1 MYDLS
6 LTRQSLP
13 NDKYLYLLGVSLS
26 VFSSNWG
33 FVIENIIGTDESKD
47 WYSLIDKT
55 GGSLRDDIKMTISK
69 KADNAIEELFSEIVD
84 MRNRIVHG
92 FRITSKEGEQILA
105 TKEEKKGNQL
115 YIDEQ
120 YLTIFINKNSK
131 LSEMLERYRK
141 EMRNKEESEI

>member
-13 NDKYLYLLGVSLS
+13 DNRYLYLLGVSLS

-55 GGSLRDDIKMTISK
+55 GGNLRDDIK
-69 KADNAIEELFSEIVD
+69 
-84 MRNRIVHG
+84 
-92 FRITSKEGEQILA
+92 
-105 TKEEKKGNQL
+105 
-115 YIDEQ
+115 
-120 YLTIFINKNSK
+120 LTITKKPI
-131 LSEMLERYRK
+131 MQ
-141 EMRNKEESEI
+141 